1 VHALEQQYD
10 QLAALRGTAAPVS
23 GGSDLAPGGQ
33 VPTGDE
39 IAAQVE
45 QFLADM
51 RDRESG
57 DTQEG

>member
-1 VHALEQQYD
+1 
-10 QLAALRGTAAPVS
+10 
-23 GGSDLAPGGQ
+23 

-51 RDRESG
+51 RDLESG
-57 DTQEG
+57 DAQEG

>member
-1 VHALEQQYD
+1 
-10 QLAALRGTAAPVS
+10 LRTGPATAGVS
-23 GGSDLAPGGQ
+23 ELAPDGQ

-51 RDRESG
+51 SDRESG
-57 DTQEG
+57 DSTE

>member
-1 VHALEQQYD
+1 
-10 QLAALRGTAAPVS
+10 
-23 GGSDLAPGGQ
+23 

-57 DTQEG
+57 DPRES

>member
-1 VHALEQQYD
+1 
-10 QLAALRGTAAPVS
+10 
-23 GGSDLAPGGQ
+23 

-51 RDRESG
+51 HGRESG
-57 DTQEG
+57 DAQEG